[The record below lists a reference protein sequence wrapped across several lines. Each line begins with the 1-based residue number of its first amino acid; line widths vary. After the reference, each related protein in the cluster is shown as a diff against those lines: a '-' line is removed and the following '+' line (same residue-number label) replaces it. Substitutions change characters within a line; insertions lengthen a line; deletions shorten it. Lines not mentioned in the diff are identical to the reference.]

1 MKEALPGKEIE
12 IVAVDENN
20 QEYLPF
26 VLEPELPNVTV
37 VTTTVEEKKERFFKP
52 ARKAPVKSKKTFGTP
67 YKRRGTRNKW
77 LKKAPATGAFFIL

>member
-26 VLEPELPNVTV
+26 VIKPELPNVAV
-37 VTTTVEEKKERFFKP
+37 VTSTVEEKKERVFRP
-52 ARKAPVKSKKTFGTP
+52 ARKAPVKSKKTFGIS
-67 YKRRGTRNKW
+67 YKRRGTRNK
-77 LKKAPATGAFFIL
+77 